1 MKRKVLTLCML
12 HDSERILLGMKKRG
26 FGAGKWNSFGGKVEE
41 GESIENA
48 MLREVKEEAGID
60 VNDFERRG
68 KLEFVYE
75 KDLEIW
81 EVHLFSA
88 KKFIGEIRES
98 EEMMPKWFNHE
109 DVPYE
114 KMWEDDLIWLP
125 SILKGNNIFGRFFFD
140 SIGSDKIVRHEFI
153 EDIKA

>member
-1 MKRKVLTLCML
+1 ML

-48 MLREVKEEAGID
+48 MLREFKEEAGIEIKE
-60 VNDFERRG
+60 FEKRG
-68 KLEFVYE
+68 KLEFIYE
-75 KDLEIW
+75 KDSEIW

-88 KKFIGEIRES
+88 KKFEGEIKES
-98 EEMMPKWFNHE
+98 EEMIPKWFNHE
-109 DVPYE
+109 EVPYE
-114 KMWEDDLIWLP
+114 KMWEDDIIWLP
-125 SILKGNNIFGRFFFD
+125 SVLKGNNIFGRFFFD
-140 SIGSDKIVRHEFI
+140 SIGSDKIVRYEFR